1 MWLGLVGVRARLS
14 LALEGYGGS
23 ERDTDPATA
32 FSSQNFIK
40 AKQYPPNT
48 QVEVQNDGA
57 ESAVFQQLF
66 QKWTLP
72 NQTSGLGKI
81 HNVGSVGEGP
91 PEAGCPLSSFPD
103 TPLPCALLPWLWAP
117 DWGGDM
123 RHTGKLRSCHKR
135 GAEKHLSL
143 LWNGIESPWEPDGFS
158 LSPDNSC

>member
-1 MWLGLVGVRARLS
+1 MGLVGVRARLS

-91 PEAGCPLSSFPD
+91 PEAGWGWKSVCACLLSPFPD

-117 DWGGDM
+117 DWGGD
-123 RHTGKLRSCHKR
+123 KR
-135 GAEKHLSL
+135 AHG
-143 LWNGIESPWEPDGFS
+143 
-158 LSPDNSC
+158 